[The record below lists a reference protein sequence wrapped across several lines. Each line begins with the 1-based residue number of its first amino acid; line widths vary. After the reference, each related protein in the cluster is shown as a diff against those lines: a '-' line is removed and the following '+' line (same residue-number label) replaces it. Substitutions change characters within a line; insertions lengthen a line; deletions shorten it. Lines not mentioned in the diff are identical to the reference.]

1 MGEIRYE
8 NGIFGMI
15 PQDEWLDVGF
25 NVTRPNDPIDGLFGD
40 QKTDNIVAQWQTIA
54 TQYQI
59 PEMAQFHG
67 FDTEAQTAFRVPIDT
82 HNIEKGLIKVK
93 MNQSERMRTLLR
105 SGVRNDQ
112 MYDYIL
118 NDGINLAD
126 RVVTRTKVAK
136 NELMAT
142 GKITIKENNLDLTV
156 DYGVPAAQT
165 QFTID
170 IATTSD
176 LSAQIQDIIDAA
188 TAQGVIITG
197 MMTSK
202 KVITKMR
209 ANAGLQR
216 NINGNVGVGALVRS
230 QALKDYLSE
239 EFGINTIITN
249 DLTYRVPAGLGSNG
263 RPVVTTKRYFPQDKI
278 TFFATNP
285 NGRMGIG
292 LWGDPPEVDIEKF
305 GATVGT
311 ESSVSPYVY
320 VSQYSEKDP
329 AVIWTKASAL
339 FIPVLYNPNSLFI
352 ATVTDSLATP
362 SITTKPS
369 STTVAVGGTRKITAV
384 TVPADATI
392 TWASSNTSKAT
403 VSDGTVTGVATGSA
417 NITASITVDGTTYTD
432 TTAVTVTAL
441 LSR

>member
-1 MGEIRYE
+1 MGEVRYE

-170 IATTSD
+170 LATTSD
-176 LSAQIQDIIDAA
+176 LSVQIQDIIDAA

-216 NINGNVGVGALVRS
+216 DINGNVGVGALVRS

-305 GATVGT
+305 GTTVGT

-352 ATVTDSLATP
+352 ATATDSLATP

-369 STTVAVGGTRKITAV
+369 STTVAVGGTRKITAI

-392 TWASSNTSKAT
+392 TWTSSDTTKAT
-403 VSDGTVTGVATGSA
+403 VSNGTVTGVAAGSA
-417 NITASITVDGTTYTD
+417 NITASITVGGTTYTD
-432 TTAVTVTAL
+432 TTVVTVTA
-441 LSR
+441 S

>member
-170 IATTSD
+170 LATASD

-216 NINGNVGVGALVRS
+216 SINGNVGVGALVRS

-305 GATVGT
+305 GTTVGT

-352 ATVTDSLATP
+352 ATTTDSLATP

-369 STTVAVGGTRKITAV
+369 STTVAVGGTRKITAI

-432 TTAVTVTAL
+432 TTAVTVTA
-441 LSR
+441 S

>member
-1 MGEIRYE
+1 MGEVRYE

-305 GATVGT
+305 GTTVGT

-352 ATVTDSLATP
+352 ATATDSLATP

-369 STTVAVGGTRKITAV
+369 STTVAVGGTRKIAAT

-432 TTAVTVTAL
+432 TTAVTVTA
-441 LSR
+441 S

>member
-352 ATVTDSLATP
+352 ATATDSLATP

-369 STTVAVGGTRKITAV
+369 STTVAVGGTRKIIVT

-392 TWASSNTSKAT
+392 TWTSSDTTKAT
-403 VSDGTVTGVATGSA
+403 VSNGTVTGVAAGSA

-432 TTAVTVTAL
+432 TTAVTVTA
-441 LSR
+441 S

>member
-1 MGEIRYE
+1 MGEVRYE

-25 NVTRPNDPIDGLFGD
+25 NVTRPNDPIDRLFGD

-105 SGVRNDQ
+105 SGVRNEQ

-156 DYGVPAAQT
+156 DYGVPSAQT
-165 QFTID
+165 QYTID
-170 IATTSD
+170 LATTSD

-292 LWGDPPEVDIEKF
+292 LWGDPPEVDI
-305 GATVGT
+305 
-311 ESSVSPYVY
+311 
-320 VSQYSEKDP
+320 
-329 AVIWTKASAL
+329 
-339 FIPVLYNPNSLFI
+339 
-352 ATVTDSLATP
+352 
-362 SITTKPS
+362 
-369 STTVAVGGTRKITAV
+369 
-384 TVPADATI
+384 
-392 TWASSNTSKAT
+392 
-403 VSDGTVTGVATGSA
+403 
-417 NITASITVDGTTYTD
+417 
-432 TTAVTVTAL
+432 
-441 LSR
+441 

>member
-305 GATVGT
+305 GTTVGT

-352 ATVTDSLATP
+352 ATATDSLATP

-369 STTVAVGGTRKITAV
+369 STTVTVGGTRKITAT

-392 TWASSNTSKAT
+392 TWTSSDTTKAT
-403 VSDGTVTGVATGSA
+403 VSNGTVTGVATGSA
-417 NITASITVDGTTYTD
+417 NITASITVDGKTYTD
-432 TTAVTVTAL
+432 TTAVTVTA
-441 LSR
+441 S

>member
-1 MGEIRYE
+1 MGEVRYE

-216 NINGNVGVGALVRS
+216 DINGNVGVGALVRS

-305 GATVGT
+305 GTTVGT

-352 ATVTDSLATP
+352 ATATDSLATP

-369 STTVAVGGTRKITAV
+369 STTVAVGGTRKITAI

-432 TTAVTVTAL
+432 TTAVTVTA
-441 LSR
+441 S

>member
-1 MGEIRYE
+1 MGEVRYE

-216 NINGNVGVGALVRS
+216 SINGNVGVGALVRS

-263 RPVVTTKRYFPQDKI
+263 RPVVITKRYFPQDKI

-305 GATVGT
+305 GTTVGT

-432 TTAVTVTAL
+432 TTAVTVTA
-441 LSR
+441 S

>member
-1 MGEIRYE
+1 MGEVRYE

-305 GATVGT
+305 GTTVGT

-352 ATVTDSLATP
+352 ATATDSLATP

-369 STTVAVGGTRKITAV
+369 STTVAVGGTRKITAT

-392 TWASSNTSKAT
+392 TWTSSDTTKAT
-403 VSDGTVTGVATGSA
+403 VSNGTVTGVAAGSA
-417 NITASITVDGTTYTD
+417 TITASITVDGTTYTD
-432 TTAVTVTAL
+432 TTIVTVTA
-441 LSR
+441 S

>member
-1 MGEIRYE
+1 MGEVRYE

-170 IATTSD
+170 LATTSD
-176 LSAQIQDIIDAA
+176 LSVQIQDIIDAA

-216 NINGNVGVGALVRS
+216 DINGNVGVGALVRS

-305 GATVGT
+305 GTTVGT

-352 ATVTDSLATP
+352 ATATDSLATP

-369 STTVAVGGTRKITAV
+369 STTVTVGGTRKITAI

-432 TTAVTVTAL
+432 TTAVTVTA
-441 LSR
+441 S

>member
-1 MGEIRYE
+1 MGEVRYE

-352 ATVTDSLATP
+352 ATATDSLATP

-432 TTAVTVTAL
+432 TTAVTVTA
-441 LSR
+441 S

>member
-1 MGEIRYE
+1 MGEVRYE

-105 SGVRNDQ
+105 SGVRNEQ

-156 DYGVPAAQT
+156 DYGVPTAQT

-197 MMTSK
+197 MITSK
-202 KVITKMR
+202 KVITKMK

-352 ATVTDSLATP
+352 ATATDSLATP

-369 STTVAVGGTRKITAV
+369 STTVSVGGTRKITAT

-392 TWASSNTSKAT
+392 TWTSSNTTKAT
-403 VSDGTVTGVATGSA
+403 VSNGTVTGVATGSA

-432 TTAVTVTAL
+432 TTAVTVTA
-441 LSR
+441 S

>member
-170 IATTSD
+170 LATASD

-216 NINGNVGVGALVRS
+216 SINGNVGVGALVRS

-305 GATVGT
+305 GTTVGT

-352 ATVTDSLATP
+352 ATTTDSLATP

-369 STTVAVGGTRKITAV
+369 STTVAVGGTRKITAI

-417 NITASITVDGTTYTD
+417 NITASITVDGKTYTD
-432 TTAVTVTAL
+432 TTAVTVTA
-441 LSR
+441 S

>member
-1 MGEIRYE
+1 MGEVRYE

-105 SGVRNDQ
+105 SGVRNEQ

-156 DYGVPAAQT
+156 DYGVPTAQT

-202 KVITKMR
+202 KVITKMK

-230 QALKDYLSE
+230 QALKNYLSE

-263 RPVVTTKRYFPQDKI
+263 RPVITTKRYFPQDKI

-305 GATVGT
+305 GTTVGT

-352 ATVTDSLATP
+352 ATATDSLATP

-369 STTVAVGGTRKITAV
+369 STTVAVGSTRKITAT

-392 TWASSNTSKAT
+392 TWTSSDTTKAT
-403 VSDGTVTGVATGSA
+403 VSNGTVTGVAAGSA

-432 TTAVTVTAL
+432 TTAVTVTA
-441 LSR
+441 S

>member
-1 MGEIRYE
+1 MGEVRYE

-170 IATTSD
+170 LATTSD
-176 LSAQIQDIIDAA
+176 LSVQIQDIIDAA

-216 NINGNVGVGALVRS
+216 DINGNVGVGALVRS

-305 GATVGT
+305 GTTVGT

-352 ATVTDSLATP
+352 ATATDSLATP

-369 STTVAVGGTRKITAV
+369 STTVAVGGTR
-384 TVPADATI
+384 
-392 TWASSNTSKAT
+392 
-403 VSDGTVTGVATGSA
+403 
-417 NITASITVDGTTYTD
+417 
-432 TTAVTVTAL
+432 
-441 LSR
+441 